1 MVVVQWVRA
10 NIGHLVVVVVV
21 GLCSIDASYSGTFF
35 RETRLWR
42 VAVLPRYQTPSVNV
56 TL

>member
-10 NIGHLVVVVVV
+10 EIGHLLVVVV

-42 VAVLPRYQTPSVNV
+42 VAVLSRYQTASVNV